1 MLVIPAIDIRNGR
14 CVRLQ
19 QGRADAETVF
29 GDNPAAMA
37 RRWAAEGAELIHVVD
52 LDGAFEKKPLNMDVI
67 GRILDAVSVPIQVGG
82 GIRDMQTIEAYF
94 QAGVGRVIIGSKAV
108 DDPQL
113 IEWAAEKFPEKVVL
127 GVDARDG
134 YVATDGWTHTT
145 GMSAVELV
153 ASFERTPLAA
163 INFTD
168 IHRDGMQTGPNIEQ
182 TRRLAQTTTIP
193 VVASGGVSSI
203 ADIERLLPLEA
214 VGVVGV
220 IVGQALY
227 RGSLDLREA
236 LALGRSVDRREQR
249 RG

>member
-1 MLVIPAIDIRNGR
+1 MLVIPAIDIRNGK

-52 LDGAFEKKPLNMDVI
+52 LDGAFEKKPRNMDVI

-94 QAGVGRVIIGSKAV
+94 QAGVGRVIIGTKAV

-134 YVATDGWTHTT
+134 YVATDGWTYTT

-227 RGSLDLREA
+227 RGALDLREA
-236 LALGRSVDRREQR
+236 LALGRGADRRE
-249 RG
+249 

>member
-29 GDNPAAMA
+29 GEDPAAMA
-37 RRWAAEGAELIHVVD
+37 RRWAAEGAKLIHVID
-52 LDGAFEKKPLNMDVI
+52 LDGAFEKKPRNMDVI
-67 GRILDAVSVPIQVGG
+67 RRILAAVSIPIQVGG
-82 GIRDMQTIEAYF
+82 GIRDMGTIEAYF
-94 QAGVGRVIIGSKAV
+94 EAGVARVIIGTKAV
-108 DDPQL
+108 DDPEL
-113 IEWAAEKFPEKVVL
+113 IERAAEKFPGQMVL

-145 GMSAVELV
+145 KMSAVDLV
-153 ASFERTPLAA
+153 TAFERTPLAA
-163 INFTD
+163 VNFTD

-182 TRRLAQTTTIP
+182 TRRLAQTTSIP
-193 VVASGGVSSI
+193 VVASGGVSNLS
-203 ADIERLLPLEA
+203 DIERLLPLGD

-227 RGSLDLREA
+227 RGTLDLREA
-236 LALGRSVDRREQR
+236 LALCDRSGGQR
-249 RG
+249 